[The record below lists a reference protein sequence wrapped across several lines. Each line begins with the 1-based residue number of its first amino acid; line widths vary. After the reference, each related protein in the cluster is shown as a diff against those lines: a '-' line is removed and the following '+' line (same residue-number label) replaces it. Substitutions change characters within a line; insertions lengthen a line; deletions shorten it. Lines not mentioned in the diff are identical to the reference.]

1 MVKGSKKL
9 IVVAAA
15 VIILAGV
22 IIKGTLAQYQA
33 TTQTD
38 KTISTLA
45 LHVKLQ
51 MEGNGVDSNGTVL
64 YSADDM
70 KSGIINEKVS
80 AINTGDK
87 DLYVRIRVNKAWYD
101 GQTKVFEKSGNTI
114 DANAIGIHYINQ
126 DDWLIPADSNDSN
139 GEDIYI
145 YYKGILKAGQTT
157 SAFMDTF
164 TLLRQMNVNTN
175 QYAGLTAKMRFDA
188 GAVQTV
194 AAGAAMLAEWGVTT
208 SFDNEGNITSL
219 SNQ

>member
-9 IVVAAA
+9 IIVIAA
-15 VIILAGV
+15 VIICAGT
-22 IIKGTLAQYQA
+22 IIGGTLAQFQA

-51 MEGNGVDSNGTVL
+51 IEGNGVDSDGTVL

-70 KSGIINEKVS
+70 KSGVINEKV
-80 AINTGDK
+80 AAVNTGDK

-101 GQTKVFEKSGNTI
+101 KDTKVFEKSGTDV
-114 DANAIGIHYINQ
+114 DANMIGIRYINPNDWMIPQ
-126 DDWLIPADSNDSN
+126 GDDDSN

-145 YYKGILKAGQTT
+145 YYKGILKKGQTT
-157 SAFMDTF
+157 SAFMDAF
-164 TLLRQMNVNTN
+164 TLLNQANVNTN
-175 QYAGLTAKMRFDA
+175 QYAELTAKMRFDA

-194 AAGAAMLAEWGVTT
+194 AAGQAMLAEWGVTA